1 MTIGKVEIT
10 NITKSGN
17 KATVTVLFEFRGK
30 SKTKEYAVELK
41 NNNYDHDDPGH
52 VIFSLGMENAIK
64 DLDNIN
70 FDEEND

>member
-10 NITKSGN
+10 KITNSGN

-30 SKTKEYAVELK
+30 SKTKEYEIKLID
-41 NNNYDHDDPGH
+41 NDDHDPDH
-52 VIFSLGMENAIK
+52 VIFSLGIENAIK

-70 FDEEND
+70 FEDSK

>member
-10 NITKSGN
+10 KITNSGN

-30 SKTKEYAVELK
+30 SKTKEYEVK
-41 NNNYDHDDPGH
+41 TDNDDHDPDH

-64 DLDNIN
+64 DLDSIN
-70 FDEEND
+70 FDSKD

>member
-10 NITKSGN
+10 QITNSGN

-30 SKTKEYAVELK
+30 SKTKEYEVELTD
-41 NNNYDHDDPGH
+41 NDDHDPGH

-64 DLDNIN
+64 DLDNMN
-70 FDEEND
+70 FDEKND